1 MKKKLLTLNL
11 IFAGIAL
18 FAFSCNKEALL
29 QPAPVMTASTA
40 ALPVTNAVADHV
52 IETGMSL
59 AQINAVIAG
68 TNAGDT
74 VKIQPGT
81 YTITGKIVMKAGVKL
96 IKQTTTNPVFDAS
109 ALSTILTINY
119 GNEFNNCLFSGI
131 TFWNIRFA
139 ITGAKNATLKYC
151 LFDYGKRAVATN
163 KTNNLKD
170 DYLEFLS
177 NDSALVAN
185 SVFCHRSAD
194 PGRGV
199 WVKNTT
205 NARILNNTFGNG
217 GSTGYFVCAIND
229 NSLAG
234 STISSNILNRNTA
247 LNSIDS
253 LTDHGLYAH
262 SFDGLVISGNTIS
275 GWPANGSGGAVKV
288 RNGQNVTIS
297 GNTMNGSGVLLYE
310 YSNLP
315 AFPYL
320 KNVIVS
326 GNTINMSATGND
338 AYHGIGYYRDN
349 AIDMEYSIKINNNI
363 LPAGTIWVNG
373 ANLNVANFNANGGG
387 VYSNQTA
394 AGNLFLKTGIS
405 NSGNY

>member
-1 MKKKLLTLNL
+1 MKKKLVTLNL

-18 FAFSCNKEALL
+18 LAFSCSKEALL

-40 ALPVTNAVADHV
+40 VLPITNAVADHV

-68 TNAGDT
+68 ANAGDT

-81 YTITGKIVMKAGVKL
+81 YLITGKIVMKAGVKL
-96 IKQTTTNPVFDAS
+96 VKQTTTNPVFDAS

-119 GNEFNNCLFSGI
+119 GTEFNNCLFSGI

-139 ITGAKNATLKYC
+139 ITGAKNAALKYC

-229 NSLAG
+229 NSQAA
-234 STISSNILNRNTA
+234 STISGNILNRNTA
-247 LNSIDS
+247 LNPIDS

-262 SFDGLVISGNTIS
+262 SFNGLVISGNTIS

-320 KNVIVS
+320 KNVVVS

-349 AIDMEYSIKINNNI
+349 ATDMEYSIKINNNLI
-363 LPAGTIWVNG
+363 PAGTIWVNG

-394 AGNLFLKTGIS
+394 AGNLYLKTGIS

>member
-326 GNTINMSATGND
+326 GNTINMSATG
-338 AYHGIGYYRDN
+338 
-349 AIDMEYSIKINNNI
+349 
-363 LPAGTIWVNG
+363 
-373 ANLNVANFNANGGG
+373 
-387 VYSNQTA
+387 
-394 AGNLFLKTGIS
+394 
-405 NSGNY
+405 

>member
-1 MKKKLLTLNL
+1 
-11 IFAGIAL
+11 
-18 FAFSCNKEALL
+18 
-29 QPAPVMTASTA
+29 MTASTT

-59 AQINAVIAG
+59 VQINAVIAG
-68 TNAGDT
+68 ANAGDT

-81 YTITGKIVMKAGVKL
+81 YLITGKIVMKTGVKL
-96 IKQTTTNPVFDAS
+96 VKQTTTNPVFDAG

-119 GNEFNNCLFSGI
+119 GTEFNNCLFSGI

-229 NSLAG
+229 NSQAG
-234 STISSNILNRNTA
+234 STISNNILNRNTA
-247 LNSIDS
+247 LNPIDS

-262 SFDGLVISGNTIS
+262 SFNGLVISGNTIL

-338 AYHGIGYYRDN
+338 AYHGIGHYRDN
-349 AIDMEYSIKINNNI
+349 ATDMEYSIKISNNI

-394 AGNLFLKTGIS
+394 AGNLFVKTGIS